1 MVGPSLEG
9 RNTIG
14 DSFADECA
22 KVDVAVARGA
32 KQQAAPEA
40 MFQAPQVVYPSL
52 QQNPV
57 LLNTR
62 HGQTPVQGD
71 RADLGD
77 TFHTHCMRRF

>member
-1 MVGPSLEG
+1 MVGPSLES
-9 RNTIG
+9 RWNIIG

-40 MFQAPQVVYPSL
+40 MFQTPQVVYPSL

-62 HGQTPVQGD
+62 HDTTVQIRGY
-71 RADLGD
+71 
-77 TFHTHCMRRF
+77 FSHTV

>member
-40 MFQAPQVVYPSL
+40 VFQTPQVVYPSL

-62 HGQTPVQGD
+62 HDTRVQYSTVQYRGT
-71 RADLGD
+71 RQI
-77 TFHTHCMRRF
+77 

>member
-9 RNTIG
+9 RNIIG

-62 HGQTPVQGD
+62 HDTTVQYS
-71 RADLGD
+71 
-77 TFHTHCMRRF
+77 TVQYCMRRY

>member
-9 RNTIG
+9 RNIIG

-40 MFQAPQVVYPSL
+40 VFQAPQVVYPSL

-62 HGQTPVQGD
+62 HGLTTAQYSTD
-71 RADLGD
+71 RFRGY
-77 TFHTHCMRRF
+77 FSHTV

>member
-1 MVGPSLEG
+1 MFHVTSGTIFRVGI
-9 RNTIG
+9 RNIIG

-40 MFQAPQVVYPSL
+40 VFQTPQVVYPSL

-62 HGQTPVQGD
+62 HDTTVQIRGY
-71 RADLGD
+71 
-77 TFHTHCMRRF
+77 FSHTV

>member
-9 RNTIG
+9 RNMIG

-32 KQQAAPEA
+32 KQQAEARPEA

-62 HGQTPVQGD
+62 HGRTSTGGQGIF
-71 RADLGD
+71 RGYFYFSL
-77 TFHTHCMRRF
+77 TV